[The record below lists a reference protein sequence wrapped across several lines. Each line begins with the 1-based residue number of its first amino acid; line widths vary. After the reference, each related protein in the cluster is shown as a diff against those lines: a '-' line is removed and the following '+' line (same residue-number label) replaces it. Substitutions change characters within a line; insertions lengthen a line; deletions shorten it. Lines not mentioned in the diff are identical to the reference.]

1 MSGEALPRA
10 PPGPA
15 RAFARRPARAFARR
29 PARAFA
35 RRLRPCI
42 STDTRARKLTRSGA
56 EGSPT
61 RPRVREPVVQRGAPS
76 AALPKNP
83 NSRQGRREPIPHQQ
97 GRVMDNIDR
106 DQDVFVGVDVSK
118 KQLDVHVLQSGDSFS
133 VARSGPGLDELVAR
147 LKSTPPTLVVLEAT
161 GGYEKVVPATLAGAG
176 LPVLA
181 VNPRQIRDFA
191 RPCGRLAKT
200 DQLDAAVIALFAQRI
215 RPQWRPQPDAATQ
228 ALGEIVTRRRQI
240 VDMICAES
248 IRLQQTSTRRRRQ
261 SCRPHPDRRTP
272 RARNSQQTS
281 TRRPRWA
288 RTIQPRQ
295 RNSPRQAIHPWRSLS
310 RSLGSVH
317 GRLDRITMQ
326 SHPQGHL
333 SAPHRRRQATHGRP
347 RRLHAQAPHHPQ
359 RHPPGTQNRGRQLD
373 IQDSR
378 WTRQGPR
385 GPWTSRNYTGACPAS
400 CGRRYLWHRSRTS
413 ARVPVRPTVAESQAD
428 NR

>member
-1 MSGEALPRA
+1 
-10 PPGPA
+10 
-15 RAFARRPARAFARR
+15 
-29 PARAFA
+29 
-35 RRLRPCI
+35 
-42 STDTRARKLTRSGA
+42 
-56 EGSPT
+56 
-61 RPRVREPVVQRGAPS
+61 
-76 AALPKNP
+76 
-83 NSRQGRREPIPHQQ
+83 
-97 GRVMDNIDR
+97 
-106 DQDVFVGVDVSK
+106 
-118 KQLDVHVLQSGDSFS
+118 
-133 VARSGPGLDELVAR
+133 
-147 LKSTPPTLVVLEAT
+147 
-161 GGYEKVVPATLAGAG
+161 
-176 LPVLA
+176 
-181 VNPRQIRDFA
+181 
-191 RPCGRLAKT
+191 
-200 DQLDAAVIALFAQRI
+200 
-215 RPQWRPQPDAATQ
+215 
-228 ALGEIVTRRRQI
+228 
-240 VDMICAES
+240 MICAES

-295 RNSPRQAIHPWRSLS
+295 RNSPRQAIHPWRSLC

-385 GPWTSRNYTGACPAS
+385 GPWTLFCWGASRQVVPRQGWREARLLWGCFLLQSQAPMAGA
-400 CGRRYLWHRSRTS
+400 
-413 ARVPVRPTVAESQAD
+413 TVAHP
-428 NR
+428 